1 MAQTRIDE
9 YYLSDE
15 QREARRRQRIL
26 EMRRRKR
33 RQELIRKY
41 AVHITVAAVV
51 CIVAL
56 FIGARALI
64 LKIAGGSNS
73 GDSQNI
79 TNELAEMESSQTE
92 ISQAEYEQTQALQT
106 EDGQNT
112 VSQTE
117 DTQTQGAQPESVEP
131 EAARQNSKKNDT
143 SVNISASLIN
153 PQMGVDVEKL
163 VNERIAGF
171 NEQYISPLGGF
182 ISHEPPL
189 SASATDATESF
200 GADII
205 SENGVLID
213 VENGAIIA
221 QRDSRARIV
230 PASMTKIL
238 TVLVAAENVTNL
250 DDTFTITLDI
260 TDYSFVHDCSNAGF
274 SVGENVTVRDL
285 FYGTVLPSGA
295 DAALALAVYV
305 AGSHEAFVEMMNEK
319 IDELGLSD
327 TTHFTNCVG
336 IYDEDHYS
344 TVYDMAVI
352 LKAAAD
358 NSFCREV
365 LSEHIYTTT
374 ATSQH
379 PDGIELSNWFLR
391 RIEDKDTHGEVLCAK
406 TGYVVQSGNCA
417 ASLATDADGKEYI
430 CVTAKSTSS
439 WRCIYDHVALYER
452 YL

>member
-9 YYLSDE
+9 HYLSDE
-15 QREARRRQRIL
+15 QREARRRQRII
-26 EMRRRKR
+26 EMRRQKK
-33 RQELIRKY
+33 RQEFIHKY
-41 AVHITVAAVV
+41 ILHVFAAAIII
-51 CIVAL
+51 IVLL
-56 FIGARALI
+56 FVGVRVFLN
-64 LKIAGGSNS
+64 KISTRLGGGSDVSNEILMTETAQPQIDAS
-73 GDSQNI
+73 GHPASEIAQQESTQVEALYEN
-79 TNELAEMESSQTE
+79 ESS
-92 ISQAEYEQTQALQT
+92 AEASLK
-106 EDGQNT
+106 
-112 VSQTE
+112 
-117 DTQTQGAQPESVEP
+117 
-131 EAARQNSKKNDT
+131 NSKKNDT
-143 SVNISASLIN
+143 SVNISASLISLQISAGIAN
-153 PQMGVDVEKL
+153 A
-163 VNERIAGF
+163 VNESIAGF

-213 VENGAIIA
+213 VENGTIIA

-365 LSEHIYTTT
+365 LSGHIYTTT

-391 RIEDKDTHGEVLCAK
+391 RIEDKDTHGEVICAK

-417 ASLATDADGKEYI
+417 ASLAADADGKEYI

>member
-9 YYLSDE
+9 HYLSDE
-15 QREARRRQRIL
+15 QREARRRQRII
-26 EMRRRKR
+26 EMRRQKK
-33 RQELIRKY
+33 RQEFIRKY
-41 AVHITVAAVV
+41 ILHIFAAAIII
-51 CIVAL
+51 IVLL
-56 FIGARALI
+56 FVGVRVFLN
-64 LKIAGGSNS
+64 KISTRLGGGSDVS
-73 GDSQNI
+73 
-79 TNELAEMESSQTE
+79 NEILMTETAQPQIDASEHPASEIAQQESTQVEALYENESS
-92 ISQAEYEQTQALQT
+92 AEASLK
-106 EDGQNT
+106 
-112 VSQTE
+112 
-117 DTQTQGAQPESVEP
+117 
-131 EAARQNSKKNDT
+131 NSKKNDT
-143 SVNISASLIN
+143 SVNISASLISLQISAGIAN
-153 PQMGVDVEKL
+153 A
-163 VNERIAGF
+163 VNESIAGF

-238 TVLVAAENVTNL
+238 TVLVAAENVTDL

-417 ASLATDADGKEYI
+417 ASLAADADGKEYI

>member
-9 YYLSDE
+9 HYLSDE
-15 QREARRRQRIL
+15 QREARRRQRII
-26 EMRRRKR
+26 EMRRQKK
-33 RQELIRKY
+33 RQEFIHKY
-41 AVHITVAAVV
+41 ILHIFAAAIII
-51 CIVAL
+51 IVLL
-56 FIGARALI
+56 FVGVRVFLN
-64 LKIAGGSNS
+64 KISTRLGGGSDVSNEILMTET
-73 GDSQNI
+73 SQPQIDASEHPASEIAQQESTQVEALYEN
-79 TNELAEMESSQTE
+79 ESS
-92 ISQAEYEQTQALQT
+92 AEASLK
-106 EDGQNT
+106 
-112 VSQTE
+112 
-117 DTQTQGAQPESVEP
+117 
-131 EAARQNSKKNDT
+131 NSKKNDT
-143 SVNISASLIN
+143 SVNISASLISLQISAGIAN
-153 PQMGVDVEKL
+153 A
-163 VNERIAGF
+163 VNESIAGF

-213 VENGAIIA
+213 VENGTIIA

-260 TDYSFVHDCSNAGF
+260 TDYSFIHDCSNVGF

-295 DAALALAVYV
+295 DAAMALAVYV

-406 TGYVVQSGNCA
+406 TGYVTQSGNCA

-439 WRCIYDHVALYER
+439 WRCIYDHVALYKR

>member
-9 YYLSDE
+9 HYLSDE
-15 QREARRRQRIL
+15 QREARRRQRII
-26 EMRRRKR
+26 EMRRQKK
-33 RQELIRKY
+33 RQEFIHKY
-41 AVHITVAAVV
+41 ILHVFAAAIII
-51 CIVAL
+51 IVLL
-56 FIGARALI
+56 FVGVRVFLN
-64 LKIAGGSNS
+64 KISTRLGGGSDVSNEILMTETAQPQIDAS
-73 GDSQNI
+73 GHPASEIAQQESTQVEALYEN
-79 TNELAEMESSQTE
+79 ESS
-92 ISQAEYEQTQALQT
+92 AEASLK
-106 EDGQNT
+106 
-112 VSQTE
+112 
-117 DTQTQGAQPESVEP
+117 
-131 EAARQNSKKNDT
+131 NSKKNDT
-143 SVNISASLIN
+143 SVNISASLISLQISAGIAN
-153 PQMGVDVEKL
+153 A
-163 VNERIAGF
+163 VNESIAGF
-171 NEQYISPLGGF
+171 NEQYINPLGGL

-213 VENGAIIA
+213 VENGTIIA

-391 RIEDKDTHGEVLCAK
+391 RIEDKDTHGEVICAK

-417 ASLATDADGKEYI
+417 ASLAADADGKEYI